1 MLRRKFVG
9 LAAPLALCLLPWIVR
24 GAEGA
29 DSITVFAAASLTDVM
44 QEVSAEYTKSTGTK
58 VELSFAATSILARQ
72 IESGAH
78 ADVFFSAD
86 KAQMDGLE
94 AAGLV
99 RAADRVDV
107 LSNILVV
114 VVPASRTAR
123 MSQPSDLLA
132 VQRLALAD
140 PEAVPAGVYARTWLQ
155 SVGLWDK
162 LKDKVIPTL
171 NVRAALSAVE
181 SENADAGIVY
191 RTDAAISKR
200 VKVAFE
206 VPRDKGPAIV
216 YPMAPLA
223 GSKKSAAA
231 ELVRYLTSAPAREVY
246 RRYGFIVLGEK

>member
-1 MLRRKFVG
+1 MSFRSRRARIVIALLFS
-9 LAAPLALCLLPWIVR
+9 AAPVA
-24 GAEGA
+24 AEEV
-29 DSITVFAAASLTDVM
+29 TVYAAASLTDALK
-44 QEVSAEYTKSTGTK
+44 EVAQG
-58 VELSFAATSILARQ
+58 FAAKTGHKVVFNLGASNDLARQ
-72 IESGAH
+72 IRAGAP

-223 GSKKSAAA
+223 GSRKSAAT

>member
-1 MLRRKFVG
+1 MSFRSRRARIVIALLFS
-9 LAAPLALCLLPWIVR
+9 AAPVA
-24 GAEGA
+24 AEEV
-29 DSITVFAAASLTDVM
+29 TVYAAASLTDAL
-44 QEVSAEYTKSTGTK
+44 QEVAQGFEAKTGHK
-58 VELSFAATSILARQ
+58 VVFNLGASNDLARQ
-72 IESGAH
+72 IRAGAP

-99 RAADRVDV
+99 RAADRMDV

-206 VPRDKGPAIV
+206 VPKDKGPAIV

-223 GSKKSAAA
+223 GSRKPAAA